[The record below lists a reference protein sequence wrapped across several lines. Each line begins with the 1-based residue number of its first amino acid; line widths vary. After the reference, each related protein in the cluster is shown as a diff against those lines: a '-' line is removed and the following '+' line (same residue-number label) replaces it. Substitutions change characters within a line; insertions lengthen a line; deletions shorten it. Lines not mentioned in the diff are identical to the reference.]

1 MSTFILY
8 LLLILPSV
16 KSTLMAITG
25 AILGIVGI
33 YAFGGTLTSFDAP
46 DGEKLVSKIWRNTFK
61 IAPWCLGM
69 LILLAFIPS
78 LQVVF
83 ALIGWELIGSNVL
96 TDFSDLP
103 PKLAEYMNIILDN
116 ELAQLRASK

>member
-1 MSTFILY
+1 MSTFVLY

-16 KSTLMAITG
+16 KATLTAITG
-25 AILGIVGI
+25 AILGIVAV
-33 YAFGGTLTSFDAP
+33 YAFGGTLTNFDAP
-46 DGEKLVSKIWRNTFK
+46 DGEKIVSKIWHNTFK

-83 ALIGWELIGSNVL
+83 ALIGWELAGSDVFSN
-96 TDFSDLP
+96 FSDLP
-103 PKLAEYMNIILDN
+103 PKMAEYLNAVLDQ
-116 ELAQLRASK
+116 QLVEIRAD